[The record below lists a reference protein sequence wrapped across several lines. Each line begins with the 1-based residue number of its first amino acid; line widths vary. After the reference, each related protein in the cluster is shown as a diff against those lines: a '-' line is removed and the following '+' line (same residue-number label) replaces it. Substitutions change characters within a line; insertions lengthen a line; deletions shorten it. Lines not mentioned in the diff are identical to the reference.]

1 MALFLGCR
9 QFNLNTIHSVDAVD
23 EQDQD
28 EDECDLNSISTSSEY
43 ILQDIDLHAILQFR
57 YQWIP

>member
-1 MALFLGCR
+1 MALFLSCR
-9 QFNLNTIHSVDAVD
+9 QFNLNTIYSVDAVD

-28 EDECDLNSISTSSEY
+28 EDESDLNSVSTTSAY
-43 ILQDIDLHAILQFR
+43 NTRTVDLHAILQFR